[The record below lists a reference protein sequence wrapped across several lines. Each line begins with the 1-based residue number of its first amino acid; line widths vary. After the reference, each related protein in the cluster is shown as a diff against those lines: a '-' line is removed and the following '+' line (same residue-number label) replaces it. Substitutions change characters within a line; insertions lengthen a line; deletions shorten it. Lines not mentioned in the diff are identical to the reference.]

1 MDINTLL
8 TTLGTGQ
15 WVHAGAK
22 DSPEISA
29 VLQKS
34 ADACFELNAM
44 APSRSAD
51 RERLLRTLLGSVGS
65 SCVVNS
71 PFRCDYGYNIHLGD
85 NFIGNYNLSILDE
98 APVVIGDNV
107 MIGPNCSLV
116 TITHA
121 LDAGQRADGIM
132 TARPI
137 TIGNNVWIAANVVV
151 LPGVEIG
158 DGAVIGA
165 GSVVVKS
172 IPAGMLAVGNPCRP
186 LRAIT
191 AADRVDVLL

>member
-1 MDINTLL
+1 
-8 TTLGTGQ
+8 
-15 WVHAGAK
+15 
-22 DSPEISA
+22 
-29 VLQKS
+29 
-34 ADACFELNAM
+34 
-44 APSRSAD
+44 
-51 RERLLRTLLGSVGS
+51 
-65 SCVVNS
+65 
-71 PFRCDYGYNIHLGD
+71 
-85 NFIGNYNLSILDE
+85 
-98 APVVIGDNV
+98 
-107 MIGPNCSLV
+107 
-116 TITHA
+116 
-121 LDAGQRADGIM
+121 M

-191 AADRVDVLL
+191 AADRVDVVL